1 MGVLVVH
8 AVHHGGL
15 EHDVRTHL
23 NSTQGRGGIGR
34 EEGVAGAAAED
45 GDLAVCH
52 GLQGILAGKGRSHLR
67 HGNGGEHLGLHPQ
80 LLQLVGDGQRV
91 HHGRQ
96 HSDLVGQG
104 ALHLTAGT
112 AAPEVAAAHH
122 DADLHAQVVGFFH
135 AAADRVHGRLVKA
148 GALFAAQ
155 GLAADLQKDPLI
167 FQCHINTPPKSFLSS
182 GRSFP
187 CP

>member
-15 EHDVRTHL
+15 EHDVRAHL
-23 NSTQGRGGIGR
+23 NSTQGRGGIGG

-52 GLQGILAGKGRSHLR
+52 GLQGILAGKGGGHLR
-67 HGNGGEHLGLHPQ
+67 HGDGGEHLGLHAQ
-80 LLQLVGDGQRV
+80 LLQLVGDSQRV

-104 ALHLTAGT
+104 ALHLAAGT

-122 DADLHAQVVGFFH
+122 DADLHAQVVGLFH
-135 AAADRVHGRLVKA
+135 AAADRVHGGFIKTH
-148 GALFAAQ
+148 ALFAAQ
-155 GLAADLQKDPLI
+155 CFAADLQKDTLI
-167 FQCHINTPPKSFLSS
+167 FQCHNPNTT
-182 GRSFP
+182 
-187 CP
+187 